1 MNPTIIDSG
10 TLEARRHELRKMRM
24 SMVGGKLIS
33 NLRTVE
39 RGVSARAYR
48 GGYWGFASAPA
59 VGSAA
64 DEAAALARVRQQAL
78 ANAAAMGRFGSREDL
93 ALPGQAYRGQHR
105 FEGRTALSAAECGA
119 RLAELHDWVQ
129 QKYPGLRS
137 IHFLLGEEQHHK
149 DLSTDAG
156 GESLASIQRGVF
168 AMTLVGEDI
177 EGAPIEVDEVLSSL
191 GSLADLDW
199 SLATVAPLVDRL
211 HEHLQAKRHA
221 VAARG
226 GLQTVVMAPELAGML
241 AHEAM
246 GHPCEADAVLAGAVT
261 ADLVGKPVASA
272 LVSMVD
278 FAHHYQGAEAMCPVY
293 VDDEGV
299 AARDVVMIERGLL
312 KDFMHSRETA
322 ARLGQAPT
330 GNARAYN
337 PHDEPLVRMRNTAI
351 LPGPSTLASMI
362 EGVDDGYLL
371 VKTGNGQAD
380 TTTEFMFG
388 VTLGYEIK
396 GGKLGRAIR
405 DTTVSG
411 SAIKVLQSV
420 DAVGDDMVWNCAGYC
435 GKKQPMVVS
444 VGGPSLRAR
453 AHLGGE

>member
-1 MNPTIIDSG
+1 
-10 TLEARRHELRKMRM
+10 
-24 SMVGGKLIS
+24 
-33 NLRTVE
+33 
-39 RGVSARAYR
+39 
-48 GGYWGFASAPA
+48 
-59 VGSAA
+59 
-64 DEAAALARVRQQAL
+64 
-78 ANAAAMGRFGSREDL
+78 
-93 ALPGQAYRGQHR
+93 
-105 FEGRTALSAAECGA
+105 
-119 RLAELHDWVQ
+119 
-129 QKYPGLRS
+129 
-137 IHFLLGEEQHHK
+137 
-149 DLSTDAG
+149 
-156 GESLASIQRGVF
+156 
-168 AMTLVGEDI
+168 
-177 EGAPIEVDEVLSSL
+177 
-191 GSLADLDW
+191 
-199 SLATVAPLVDRL
+199 
-211 HEHLQAKRHA
+211 
-221 VAARG
+221 
-226 GLQTVVMAPELAGML
+226 
-241 AHEAM
+241 
-246 GHPCEADAVLAGAVT
+246 
-261 ADLVGKPVASA
+261 
-272 LVSMVD
+272 
-278 FAHHYQGAEAMCPVY
+278 MCPVY